1 MAAPAGV
8 KLPSF
13 RGHFVRSF
21 VQVLVFSVL
30 CTLATWGVSFYLLIG
45 DFSLLQPAD
54 YYERQIPDVV
64 RFANAHADRI
74 LTPEFQGEL
83 ETVIPLAGLGY
94 QVLGPDGRL
103 VYGSEREQH
112 VDGPLELVEK
122 LNTSEVVAG
131 RIVTYHPVV
140 DAEGNWLATLVLTY
154 RLALSSSNPDRP
166 ALVLVFAA
174 VNMLAPFVYIIV
186 FTALI
191 ARRMSRRLEEPI
203 NRLIAAADKIR
214 ERNLDFTL
222 EAVGGSRELVKLGE
236 AVEDMRSAL
245 QHALT
250 AQWQMEQ
257 ERREML
263 ANLAHDLETPLTV
276 IAGHVDNL
284 IEGKAKREERLE
296 RYLATLRTYT
306 ERAIQ
311 LVNDMRI
318 LAEVDHPALTLELA
332 PFDAPR
338 FFADVRGTFQTR
350 CTEKQIHFETSLVIE
365 PDAATVRV
373 DARRLEQIL
382 TNIVE
387 NSLRYTPAGGMIVLN
402 ARVGTDGLQIDLTDT
417 GPGFAEK
424 DLPHVLE
431 RFYQGDPSRSGHTGM
446 GLGLHIVKT
455 LTERHGGRVEVGN
468 RPEGGARV
476 HITIPA
482 KNKGNEM

>member
-214 ERNLDFTL
+214 
-222 EAVGGSRELVKLGE
+222 G
-236 AVEDMRSAL
+236 
-245 QHALT
+245 
-250 AQWQMEQ
+250 
-257 ERREML
+257 
-263 ANLAHDLETPLTV
+263 
-276 IAGHVDNL
+276 
-284 IEGKAKREERLE
+284 
-296 RYLATLRTYT
+296 
-306 ERAIQ
+306 
-311 LVNDMRI
+311 
-318 LAEVDHPALTLELA
+318 AE
-332 PFDAPR
+332 
-338 FFADVRGTFQTR
+338 
-350 CTEKQIHFETSLVIE
+350 S
-365 PDAATVRV
+365 
-373 DARRLEQIL
+373 
-382 TNIVE
+382 
-387 NSLRYTPAGGMIVLN
+387 
-402 ARVGTDGLQIDLTDT
+402 
-417 GPGFAEK
+417 
-424 DLPHVLE
+424 
-431 RFYQGDPSRSGHTGM
+431 RFYVGSCRRFPRTCEAGRG
-446 GLGLHIVKT
+446 
-455 LTERHGGRVEVGN
+455 GGRYAVRFAACFDRAVADGTGAARDVGKSG
-468 RPEGGARV
+468 P
-476 HITIPA
+476 
-482 KNKGNEM
+482 